1 MIGISNP
8 FYASS
13 TPGFVLDAGSRNV
26 KKQLVP
32 VLNLNWPQLAEMITE
47 NLGSMCSQGGENRF

>member
-47 NLGSMCSQGGENRF
+47 NLGSMCSQGG